1 MVVDRKS
8 QVLLSGLAIAL
19 AVFIYRAWASPS
31 SARLPSS
38 NGPAS
43 ATGASGRQAVPA
55 AAVAPDVHLEK
66 LEAERPRPG
75 EVERDLFRF
84 KPKPPPPPPPS
95 AASVRGRPEP
105 SPVAAAN
112 GPPAPPPLPPITLKF
127 IALIGPTVEVPK
139 IAVLTDGKGLP
150 VYGKEGD
157 IILGQF
163 RLIRIG
169 AESVDLSYLDGR
181 GRQTIRLSG
190 G

>member
-1 MVVDRKS
+1 MAVDRKM
-8 QVLLSGLAIAL
+8 QVLLGGLAIAL
-19 AVFIYRAWASPS
+19 AFFIYRAWASPS
-31 SARLPSS
+31 GVRLPSS
-38 NGPAS
+38 NGAVTAPPAS
-43 ATGASGRQAVPA
+43 VRQTASKAAT
-55 AAVAPDVHLEK
+55 APDVHLEK
-66 LEAERPRPG
+66 LEAERPKPG
-75 EVERDLFRF
+75 EKDRDLFRF

-95 AASVRGRPEP
+95 AAPARGRGEP
-105 SPVAAAN
+105 APAAAP
-112 GPPAPPPLPPITLKF
+112 GVPPVPPPLPPITLKF
-127 IALIGPTVEVPK
+127 IGLIGPAAEVPK

-181 GRQTIRLSG
+181 GRQTVRLSG

>member
-1 MVVDRKS
+1 MAADRKRL
-8 QVLLSGLAIAL
+8 VLLGGLAIAL
-19 AVFIYRAWASPS
+19 AFFGYRAWAPPSGAPILSSSGSASAAAPS
-31 SARLPSS
+31 SRQK
-38 NGPAS
+38 AS
-43 ATGASGRQAVPA
+43 PP
-55 AAVAPDVHLEK
+55 AVAPDVHLEK

-75 EVERDLFRF
+75 EADRDLFRF
-84 KPKPPPPPPPS
+84 RPKPPPRLPAAPPPPVRIETAPVTAPGGPPPPPS
-95 AASVRGRPEP
+95 LA
-105 SPVAAAN
+105 
-112 GPPAPPPLPPITLKF
+112 PITLKF
-127 IALIGPTVEVPK
+127 IGLIGPAAEVPK

-163 RLIRIG
+163 KLIRIG